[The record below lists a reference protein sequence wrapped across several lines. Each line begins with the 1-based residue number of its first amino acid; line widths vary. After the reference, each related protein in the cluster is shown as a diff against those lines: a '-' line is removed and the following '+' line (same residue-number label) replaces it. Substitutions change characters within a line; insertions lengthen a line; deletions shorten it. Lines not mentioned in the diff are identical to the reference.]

1 MSDALQKPPKSAE
14 LEDPGAT
21 GVAGKCLVPRL
32 DPSNAPDQSD
42 DSSDQFTDASEGR
55 KRGPSGSSE
64 RLPVPVTRVERLDDT
79 PAYGE
84 VPGTKAYNMRAR
96 DAVPDEVEVVTRS
109 RSASRVD
116 PADRPPVATGL
127 PPVPKIVAI
136 KIDPDVPAY
145 GDVPGTE
152 AFEKRRAD
160 AVPDVVLKSP
170 SGERADDHPFAGEFA
185 RLQAIGPVD
194 GKRFA
199 NCLLMQIRVRNP

>member
-1 MSDALQKPPKSAE
+1 MSDSLHKPSKSTE

-21 GVAGKCLVPRL
+21 GVAGKFHPGFASHLTI
-32 DPSNAPDQSD
+32 ADQSD

-55 KRGPSGSSE
+55 KPGPSASSE

-84 VPGTKAYNMRAR
+84 VPGTAAYNMRAR

-109 RSASRVD
+109 RSASRVNT
-116 PADRPPVATGL
+116 ADRPATGSGP

-152 AFEKRRAD
+152 AFEKRKAD
-160 AVPDVVLKSP
+160 AVPDVVLRSP
-170 SGERADDHPFAGEFA
+170 AGERAPDNPFAGKSP
-185 RLQAIGPVD
+185 RPHPGP
-194 GKRFA
+194 R
-199 NCLLMQIRVRNP
+199 